1 MNSRVIVT
9 SVLSKFQ
16 WLMPFSLGT
25 GGISSPSSLSSS
37 TGSSPTALGS
47 DLSLS
52 QPPSSSSKDP
62 GRHWPP
68 VFYADF
74 TSRIWLTYRSQ
85 FIPIRD
91 VSLEDLDSPPPA
103 NAPST
108 SPQPKRS
115 FWQLGGEKCWSS
127 DAGWGCMVR
136 TGQSLLAN
144 TLLFVHLGRGTWHT
158 PHFLHSC

>member
-1 MNSRVIVT
+1 
-9 SVLSKFQ
+9 
-16 WLMPFSLGT
+16 MPG
-25 GGISSPSSLSSS
+25 
-37 TGSSPTALGS
+37 A
-47 DLSLS
+47 DASLS
-52 QPPSSSSKDP
+52 QSQPTNPAGSNKDP

-91 VSLEDLDSPPPA
+91 VALEELDVPPPTGA
-103 NAPST
+103 VSA

-115 FWQLGGEKCWSS
+115 FWNLGGDKCWSS

-144 TLLFVHLGRGTWHT
+144 TLLHVHLGRGAC
-158 PHFLHSC
+158 S